1 MSIPFI
7 GNVGFTEISSAGSL
21 TSAASSRIA
30 LPIQLFKLTSS
41 ISGQLTLTENSNHK
55 KVIIDTNGNNI
66 INSSGS
72 PLNVDCPSGVAV
84 ELQGSGNVQSTLKTF
99 TSAVSSTSNTG
110 TTTISDAGNST
121 LAVTTNHTFT
131 EQLLDTT
138 RSQVADG
145 DGTFSG
151 GGAAF
156 RDQTTTVKRPQDSSN
171 STRPVNPTYYTT
183 SFATTFGGFG
193 LDNINRSDFGM
204 SFTHAFL
211 EDGTP
216 ISGAIVGPSGASTF
230 DGVSADQPD
239 TNTTHTVGSD
249 TYRYMQWNSAL
260 VGVNNGNTG
269 TMGIAMYIDVN
280 TGKAVVEIILGSG
293 GRAAFNQ
300 IKNVDVFTTSTG
312 RKFTFTNNTSHTITL
327 SGGDPYS
334 STSVSASGTGVVNRD
349 STDGSFSITGT
360 FPSTNDAGAPLSSV
374 GLNETSSTSVNVDN
388 HTGTNSV
395 KAF

>member
-1 MSIPFI
+1 MSIPLI

-21 TSAASSRIA
+21 TTAASTKIG

-72 PLNVDCPSGVAV
+72 PLNVDCPSGVPV
-84 ELQGSGNVQSTLKTF
+84 ELKGSGNVQSTVKTF
-99 TSAVSSTSNTG
+99 TSAVTDTSNTG
-110 TTTISDAGNST
+110 TTTIAEAGNST

-131 EQLLDTT
+131 EQLIDDN
-138 RSQVADG
+138 RSA
-145 DGTFSG
+145 G
-151 GGAAF
+151 GGASF
-156 RDQTTTVKRPQDSSN
+156 GDGFTTVTSPKDGSVSRM
-171 STRPVNPTYYTT
+171 VNETYYSSTN
-183 SFATTFGGFG
+183 ATNFGGND
-193 LDNINRSDFGM
+193 LDNIDRSDFGM
-204 SFTHAFL
+204 SFSHAFL

-216 ISGAIVGPSGASTF
+216 ISGRISGPSTPGGTGGTSTF
-230 DGVSADQPD
+230 DGSTSKRPSENAVYS
-239 TNTTHTVGSD
+239 G
-249 TYRYMQWNSAL
+249 YRYMKWNNAL
-260 VGVNNGNTG
+260 VGVNNGNSG
-269 TMGIAMYIDVN
+269 NFDIEIFINSANGA
-280 TGKAVVEIILGSG
+280 AVVAIIG
-293 GRAAFNQ
+293 GRGAFNQ

-327 SGGDPYS
+327 SGSDPYS

-360 FPSTNDAGAPLSSV
+360 FPDTNDAGAPLSSL
-374 GLNETSSTSVNVDN
+374 GLNETSSTTVNVDN

>member
-1 MSIPFI
+1 MSIPLI

-21 TSAASSRIA
+21 TTAASTKIG

-72 PLNVDCPSGVAV
+72 PLNVDCPSGVPV
-84 ELQGSGNVQSTLKTF
+84 ELKGSGNVQSTVKTF
-99 TSAVSSTSNTG
+99 TSAVTDTSNTG
-110 TTTISDAGNST
+110 TTTVAEAGNST

-131 EQLLDTT
+131 EQVVNVDRNAGNGNTF
-138 RSQVADG
+138 G
-145 DGTFSG
+145 DGS
-151 GGAAF
+151 
-156 RDQTTTVKRPQDSSN
+156 TTVVSPVTGSN
-171 STRPVNPTYYTT
+171 TSLLVNETYFST
-183 SFATTFGGFG
+183 SFATSFGGVG

-216 ISGAIVGPSGASTF
+216 ISGAIVGPSGPSTF

-239 TNTTHTVGSD
+239 TNTTHSHAGD
-249 TYRYMQWNSAL
+249 TYRFMRWNSAL
-260 VGVNNGNTG
+260 VGVNNGNSG
-269 TMGIAMYIDVN
+269 TFAIEMFIDSGS
-280 TGKAVVEIILGSG
+280 GKAVVAIIG
-293 GRAAFNQ
+293 GRGAFNQ

-327 SGGDPYS
+327 SGSDPYS
-334 STSVSASGTGVVNRD
+334 STSVSASGTGVSNRD

-360 FPSTNDAGAPLSSV
+360 FPDTNDAGAPLSSL
-374 GLNETSSTSVNVDN
+374 GLNETSSTTVNVDN

>member
-1 MSIPFI
+1 MSIPLI

-21 TSAASSRIA
+21 TTAASTKIG

-72 PLNVDCPSGVAV
+72 PLNVDCPSGVPV
-84 ELQGSGNVQSTLKTF
+84 ELKGSGNVQSTVKTF
-99 TSAVSSTSNTG
+99 TSAVTDTSNTG
-110 TTTISDAGNST
+110 TTTVAEAGNST

-131 EQLLDTT
+131 EQVVNVDRNAGNGNTF
-138 RSQVADG
+138 G
-145 DGTFSG
+145 DGS
-151 GGAAF
+151 
-156 RDQTTTVKRPQDSSN
+156 TTVVSPVTGSN
-171 STRPVNPTYYTT
+171 TSLLVNETYFST
-183 SFATTFGGFG
+183 SFATSFGGVG

-216 ISGAIVGPSGASTF
+216 ISGAIVGPSGPSTF

-239 TNTTHTVGSD
+239 TNTTHSHAGD
-249 TYRYMQWNSAL
+249 TYRFMRWNSAL
-260 VGVNNGNTG
+260 VGVNNGNSG
-269 TMGIAMYIDVN
+269 TFAIEMFIDSGS
-280 TGKAVVEIILGSG
+280 GKAVVAIIG
-293 GRAAFNQ
+293 GRGAFNQ

-360 FPSTNDAGAPLSSV
+360 FPDTNDAGAPLSSL
-374 GLNETSSTSVNVDN
+374 GLNETSSTTVNVDN

>member
-21 TSAASSRIA
+21 TTAASTKIG

-55 KVIIDTNGNNI
+55 KVIIDMNGNNI

-72 PLNVDCPSGVAV
+72 PLNVDCPSGVPV
-84 ELQGSGNVQSTLKTF
+84 ELKGSGNVQSTVKTF
-99 TSAVSSTSNTG
+99 TSAVTDTSNTG
-110 TTTISDAGNST
+110 TTTIAEAGNST

-131 EQLLDTT
+131 EQLLDTN
-138 RSQVADG
+138 RSAAGGPSFG
-145 DGTFSG
+145 DG
-151 GGAAF
+151 
-156 RDQTTTVKRPQDSSN
+156 QTTVVSPVTGSN
-171 STRPVNPTYYTT
+171 TSTDVNETYFTT
-183 SFATTFGGFG
+183 SFTTTFGGVG

-204 SFTHAFL
+204 SFTHAFP
-211 EDGTP
+211 EDGTTT
-216 ISGAIVGPSGASTF
+216 SGAIVGPSGPSTF
-230 DGVSADQPD
+230 DGVSASQPN
-239 TNTTHTVGSD
+239 TNTTHSHAGS
-249 TYRYMQWNSAL
+249 TYRFMKWNSAL
-260 VGVNNGNTG
+260 VGVNNGNSG
-269 TMGIAMYIDVN
+269 TFAIEMFIDSG
-280 TGKAVVEIILGSG
+280 TGKAVIAISGSG
-293 GRAAFNQ
+293 MRGAFNQ

-327 SGGDPYS
+327 SGSDPYS

-360 FPSTNDAGAPLSSV
+360 FPDTNDAGAPLSSL
-374 GLNETSSTSVNVDN
+374 GLNETSSTTVNVDN

>member
-1 MSIPFI
+1 MSVPLIS
-7 GNVGFTEISSAGSL
+7 NVGFTEISTAGSL
-21 TSAASSRIA
+21 TTEAGSKIA
-30 LPIQLFKLTSS
+30 LPIQLFKLTDN

-66 INSSGS
+66 INDAGS
-72 PLNVDCPSGVAV
+72 PLNVDCPSGVPV
-84 ELQGSGNVQSTLKTF
+84 ELKGSGNVQSTVKTF
-99 TSAVSSTSNTG
+99 TSAVTSTSNTG
-110 TTTISDAGNST
+110 TTTIAEAGNST

-131 EQLLDTT
+131 EQTVDVNKSVGNGNTF
-138 RSQVADG
+138 G
-145 DGTFSG
+145 DGTTSVVSPVTG
-151 GGAAF
+151 
-156 RDQTTTVKRPQDSSN
+156 SN
-171 STRPVNPTYYTT
+171 TSLLVNESYYLT
-183 SFATTFGGFG
+183 SMATKFGGVG

-216 ISGAIVGPSGASTF
+216 ISGAIVGPSGPSTF

-239 TNTTHTVGSD
+239 TNTTHSHAGG
-249 TYRYMQWNSAL
+249 TYRFMRWNSAL

-269 TMGIAMYIDVN
+269 TFAIEMFINSANGA
-280 TGKAVVEIILGSG
+280 AVVAIIG
-293 GRAAFNQ
+293 GRGAFNQ

-327 SGGDPYS
+327 SGSDPYT
-334 STSVSASGTGVVNRD
+334 STSVSASSTGVVNRD

-360 FPSTNDAGAPLSSV
+360 FPDTNDSGDPLSSV
-374 GLNETSSTSVNVDN
+374 GLNETSSTTVNVDN